1 MRNTENSLQRLL
13 YFLSKEYRK
22 WYLKNVLEYLVVTRV
37 RAYTSIPAYSLR
49 TVTQKLGNEG
59 TQKTRYSGCCI
70 SSLKNTGNGI

>member
-37 RAYTSIPAYSLR
+37 RAYTSIPAYSLNSD
-49 TVTQKLGNEG
+49 TEAWK
-59 TQKTRYSGCCI
+59 
-70 SSLKNTGNGI
+70 